1 MRQGEEKTGLQ
12 VKKVAKEKDKRQ
24 VNAMWGKLRE
34 NSLKKEWD

>member
-24 VNAMWGKLRE
+24 VNAM
-34 NSLKKEWD
+34 